1 MLNKPEILKETSRG
15 IEKINTVSEL
25 YTSGRMLFLNG
36 SIGSEECAG
45 IITSLLYLEKTDPD
59 SPVTL
64 IINSP
69 GGEVRS
75 GLAVYDVL
83 SLMKSPVITVC
94 MGQAA
99 SMGSIIFLAGDKKI
113 MLPHSE
119 LMIHDPSYG
128 SFNADHMKPHEIQE
142 RVDSLRKTGDELVR
156 IVVNRT
162 GNDEETI
169 RQKMK
174 EDSFFNADEA
184 LAFGLATKIA
194 GSLKEVLP

>member
-15 IEKINTVSEL
+15 IEKINTLSEL
-25 YTSGRMLFLNG
+25 YTSDRMLFLNG

-45 IITSLLYLEKTDPD
+45 IITSLLYLEKSDPD

-99 SMGSIIFLAGDKKI
+99 SMGSIIFLAGDKRI

-162 GNDEETI
+162 GNDEKTI

-184 LAFGLATKIA
+184 LAFGLATQIA

>member
-1 MLNKPEILKETSRG
+1 MLNKPEIIKETSRG

-45 IITSLLYLEKTDPD
+45 IITSLFYLEKTDPD

-99 SMGSIIFLAGDKKI
+99 SMGSIIFLAGDKRI

>member
-1 MLNKPEILKETSRG
+1 MLNKPEIIKETSRG

-59 SPVTL
+59 SPVIL

-99 SMGSIIFLAGDKKI
+99 SMGSIIFLAGDKRI

>member
-36 SIGSEECAG
+36 SIGSEECAD

-99 SMGSIIFLAGDKKI
+99 SMGSIIFLAGDKRI

>member
-59 SPVTL
+59 SPVNL

-99 SMGSIIFLAGDKKI
+99 SMGSIIFLAGDKRI

>member
-1 MLNKPEILKETSRG
+1 MLNKPEIIKETSRG

-99 SMGSIIFLAGDKKI
+99 SMGSIIFLAGDKRI

>member
-1 MLNKPEILKETSRG
+1 
-15 IEKINTVSEL
+15 
-25 YTSGRMLFLNG
+25 MLFLNG

-99 SMGSIIFLAGDKKI
+99 SMGSIIFLAGDKRI

-156 IVVNRT
+156 ILVNRT
-162 GNDEETI
+162 GNDEEII

-174 EDSFFNADEA
+174 EDSFFSADEA
-184 LAFGLATKIA
+184 LGFGLATKIA

>member
-59 SPVTL
+59 SPVIL

-99 SMGSIIFLAGDKKI
+99 SMGSIIFLAGDKRI

>member
-99 SMGSIIFLAGDKKI
+99 SMGSIIFLAGDKRI

>member
-1 MLNKPEILKETSRG
+1 MLNKPEIIKETSRG

-45 IITSLLYLEKTDPD
+45 IITSLLYLEKSDPD

-99 SMGSIIFLAGDKKI
+99 SMGSIIFLAGDKRI

>member
-45 IITSLLYLEKTDPD
+45 IITSLLYLEKSDPD

-99 SMGSIIFLAGDKKI
+99 SMGSIIFLAGDKRI